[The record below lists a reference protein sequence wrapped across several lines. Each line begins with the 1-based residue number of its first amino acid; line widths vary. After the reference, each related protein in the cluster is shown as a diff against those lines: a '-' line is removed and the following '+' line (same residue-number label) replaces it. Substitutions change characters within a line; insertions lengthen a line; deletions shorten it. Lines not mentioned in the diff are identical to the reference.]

1 MQRRSLLRSLL
12 ATPPALLLAGCA
24 DTPAPRRVVY
34 ASAFSLPK
42 STDEAIWL
50 DFEARVERELPGHDV
65 RLLIRGEAGPEE
77 SSFAALRR
85 GRIQIAGGSFAGVAT
100 LVPEIALLSLPFLFD
115 TAEEVDYVMDR
126 HMLAPFREL
135 FAAQGLRLI
144 QWSEVGW
151 VHLYSKTPV
160 RLPEDTRGTRVRAS
174 SSIASQAFISEIGA
188 DMITLPFSDVLP
200 GLQTGL
206 VDAGVTTVTM
216 YTLSG
221 IPKVAPNYALTR
233 HSYDMGVLLANA
245 RWMDS
250 LAPAERAVYEKGYGD
265 VAESRRR
272 VRTAV
277 STLLLALPKQGVSL
291 YEPTPEERESW
302 RAAARPSYEKL
313 VKQAGG
319 ASARIYAAL
328 LEGKQAWRQAARG

>member
-1 MQRRSLLRSLL
+1 MQRRSLLRGLL

-24 DTPAPRRVVY
+24 ESPAPRRVVY
-34 ASAFSLPK
+34 ASGFSLPK

-50 DFEARVERELPGHDV
+50 DFEASVERELPGHDV

-126 HMLAPFREL
+126 HMLEPFREL

-250 LAPAERAVYEKGYGD
+250 LTPSERAVYDKGYGD

-291 YEPTPEERESW
+291 YEPTPEERGSW

-313 VKQAGG
+313 VQQAGG
-319 ASARIYAAL
+319 ASARIYEAL
-328 LEGKQAWRQAARG
+328 LEGKQAWRRTAQG